1 MADLEEIQ
9 QALGVSFK
17 NISLLEQSLV
27 HRSYLNE
34 NPDFSLP
41 SNERLEF
48 LGDAVLGLIVADNL
62 YRGFPHLSEG
72 EMTRLRAFLV
82 RQETLAEVATSLN
95 LGQYLYL
102 GRGEASGGGRERP
115 SNLACALEAIISAV
129 FIDQGLARTRKLVL
143 RWLNPRLE
151 KALQEEQGSDY
162 KSRLQEVIQA
172 RQHLTPVY
180 RMVEVVGP
188 DHARQFTAE
197 VVVGKKVLGR
207 GQGSSKQIAEMEAA
221 RIALSNVS
229 RSG

>member
-1 MADLEEIQ
+1 MVDLEEMQ
-9 QALGVSFK
+9 QALGVSFN

-72 EMTRLRAFLV
+72 EMTRLRAYLV
-82 RQETLAEVATSLN
+82 RQETLADVATSLQ
-95 LGQYLYL
+95 LGKYLYL
-102 GRGEASGGGRERP
+102 GHGEASCGGRERP
-115 SNLACALEAIISAV
+115 SNLACALEAIIGAV
-129 FIDQGLARTRKLVL
+129 FIDQGLAKTRKLVL
-143 RWLNPRLE
+143 HWLTPRLE
-151 KALQEEQGSDY
+151 KALQEKQGADY
-162 KSRLQEVIQA
+162 KSRLQEIVQA
-172 RQHLTPVY
+172 SRHLTPIY

-207 GQGSSKQIAEMEAA
+207 GQGSSKQIAEMDAA
-221 RIALSNVS
+221 RVALSKIS
-229 RSG
+229 RSE

>member
-9 QALGVSFK
+9 QALGVSFNK
-17 NISLLEQSLV
+17 ISLLEQSLV

-62 YRGFPHLSEG
+62 YRDFPHLSEG
-72 EMTRLRAFLV
+72 EMTRLRAYLV
-82 RQETLAEVATSLN
+82 RQETLAEVATSLK

-102 GRGEASGGGRERP
+102 GHGEASGGGRDRP
-115 SNLACALEAIISAV
+115 SNLACALEAIIGAV
-129 FIDQGLARTRKLVL
+129 FIDQGLAKTRKLVL
-143 RWLNPRLE
+143 HWLTPRLE
-151 KALQEEQGSDY
+151 KALQEKQGADY
-162 KSRLQEVIQA
+162 KSRLQEIAQA
-172 RQHLTPVY
+172 SRHLTPIY

-221 RIALSNVS
+221 RVALSKIS
-229 RSG
+229 RSA

>member
-9 QALGVSFK
+9 QVLGVSFNK
-17 NISLLEQSLV
+17 ISLLEQSLV

-34 NPDFSLP
+34 NPDCSLS

-62 YRGFPHLSEG
+62 YRDFPHLSEG
-72 EMTRLRAFLV
+72 DMTRLRAYLV
-82 RQETLAEVATSLN
+82 RQETLADVATSLK

-102 GRGEASGGGRERP
+102 GHGEASGGGRDRP
-115 SNLACALEAIISAV
+115 SNLACALEAIIGAV
-129 FIDQGLARTRKLVL
+129 FIDQGLAKTRKLIL
-143 RWLNPRLE
+143 HWLTPRLE
-151 KALQEEQGSDY
+151 KALQEKQGADY
-162 KSRLQEVIQA
+162 KSRLQEIVQA
-172 RQHLTPVY
+172 SRHLTPIY
-180 RMVEVVGP
+180 RLVEVAGP

-221 RIALSNVS
+221 RVALSKIS
-229 RSG
+229 SSD